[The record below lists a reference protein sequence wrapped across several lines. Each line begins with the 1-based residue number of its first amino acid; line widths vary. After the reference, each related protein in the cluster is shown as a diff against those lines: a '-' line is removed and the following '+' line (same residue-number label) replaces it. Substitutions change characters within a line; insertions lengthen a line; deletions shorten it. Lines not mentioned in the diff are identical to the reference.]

1 MSRMYTARI
10 VMDSIELAI
19 LLVIFIIE
27 LVKLIVDFIKDVRGE

>member
-1 MSRMYTARI
+1 MYTARI

>member
-1 MSRMYTARI
+1 
-10 VMDSIELAI
+10 MDSIELAI